1 MQKPHGPTK
10 RTALALLGILAL
22 IVLTACHHNTRVV
35 TPAAPST
42 QPEAAP
48 APPPAPPTCNLT
60 AEPATVEKGGAVT
73 LSWSSQNGTDFNLDP
88 NLGKQLAEGSLNVT
102 PADSTTYVL
111 TVSGPAGNTTCT
123 ARVTMTAPAA
133 PPKPTVAESNI
144 EEGFDT
150 QIKDA
155 YFDLDRADLRADAEQ
170 ALTSDASFLK
180 AHPDIKITIEGHCDE
195 RGSEEYNLGL
205 GDRRATAG
213 KTFLANLGVDGSRI
227 TTISFGK
234 TRPFC
239 ADRTEECWQQNRR
252 DHLVSNKQ

>member
-1 MQKPHGPTK
+1 MQHSHALRK
-10 RTALALLGILAL
+10 RTAVGLLGILTL
-22 IVLTACHHNTRVV
+22 IVLAGCHHPAPR
-35 TPAAPST
+35 TPAPIT

-48 APPPAPPTCNLT
+48 PAAPPAPPTCNLT

-73 LSWSSQNGTDFNLDP
+73 LSWSSQNGTDFTLEP

-102 PADSTTYVL
+102 PSDSTTYVL
-111 TVSGPAGNTTCT
+111 TVSGPAGTESCT
-123 ARVTMTAPAA
+123 ARVTMTGPPA

-155 YFDLDRADLRADAEQ
+155 FFDLDRADLRADAQQ

-213 KTFLANLGVDGSRI
+213 KGFLTNLGVDASRMS
-227 TTISFGK
+227 TISFGK

-239 ADRTEECWQQNRR
+239 ADHTEECYQQNRR
-252 DHLVSNKQ
+252 DHLVWNKQ